1 VEEFARQWE
10 HWWNTRDFDSL
21 LAHYSEDVLVRSPA
35 AARLLGD
42 GILRGKQAVREFW
55 EAGLRAVPDVRFEVL
70 DVFTGNDTVIL
81 SHRNQ
86 NGRRGAEVFTFRAGQ
101 VVEVVGAMAV

>member
-1 VEEFARQWE
+1 MDDFARKWA
-10 HWWNTRDFDSL
+10 HWWNTRDLEGL
-21 LAHYSEDVLVRSPA
+21 LEHYSDDVLVRSPA

-55 EAGLRAVPDVRFEVL
+55 EAGLKAVPDVRFEVL
-70 DVFTGNDTVIL
+70 DVFTGVDTVIL

-86 NGRRGAEVFTFRAGQ
+86 NGLRGAEVFTFRAGQ